1 MTPEQEGILRIN
13 WRYVMKL
20 TIVDTGCAQVGMD
33 TWADYHKTQV
43 IQLTEEQKELI
54 KPPKGMNIS
63 SVIFEQELDT

>member
-1 MTPEQEGILRIN
+1 
-13 WRYVMKL
+13 MKL
-20 TIVDTGCAQVGMD
+20 TIVYTGSVQVGMD

-54 KPPKGMNIS
+54 KPPEGMNIS